1 MANEMERLYFLF
13 KGSAKEPYQVEF
25 VKRSETNISAYC
37 TCRAGQ
43 MGQYCKHRFG
53 IIEGNP
59 NGIISDNPEDSK
71 TVQSWIPGTD
81 IEEAMNTVRVIE
93 DEAKEVKRRLTAA
106 RKAVAQAM
114 RD

>member
-1 MANEMERLYFLF
+1 MERLYFTF

-25 VKRSETNISAYC
+25 VRRSETNISAYC
-37 TCRAGQ
+37 TCKAGQ

-59 NGIISDNPEDSK
+59 KGIISDNPEDAK

-81 IEEAMNTVRVIE
+81 LENTLNKVREIEVEAAEI
-93 DEAKEVKRRLTAA
+93 KKRLTAA
-106 RKAVAQAM
+106 KKAVAKAM